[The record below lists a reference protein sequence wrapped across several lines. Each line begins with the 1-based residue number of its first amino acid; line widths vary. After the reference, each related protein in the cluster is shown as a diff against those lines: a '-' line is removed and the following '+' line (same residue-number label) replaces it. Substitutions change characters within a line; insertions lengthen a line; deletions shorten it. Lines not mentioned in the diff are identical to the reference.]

1 MLCGEASLAVPGW
14 AWSLCVNNICLC
26 GTLVH
31 LRSGMAFYGSCLLI
45 VREWKDKYLFKE
57 QCQLPRVPTAAEQV
71 GDGPVGGGAAAPGM
85 LVVGCSKESPPPL
98 SLPPPH
104 RLLQGGGVDSLD
116 LKCASVMDLLS
127 LGAALSSPAFW
138 LILRFKDKVCTSA

>member
-85 LVVGCSKESPPPL
+85 LVVGCSKESTPPL
-98 SLPPPH
+98 SLPPTPPAPG
-104 RLLQGGGVDSLD
+104 RGSRQ
-116 LKCASVMDLLS
+116 
-127 LGAALSSPAFW
+127 LGFEVCFCDGSALSRSCSVLTCLLADPE
-138 LILRFKDKVCTSA
+138 V